1 MSIKKMI
8 TIAVLAS
15 MISGTTITQAEGM
28 KRGIN
33 VQEGEN
39 KEAMVA
45 TETGDAMSQSIQNKK
60 DLRHEDQRTET
71 CCEKKDLSEE
81 AAKLENAE
89 AINNLGLCYLEG
101 TGVTKDEEK
110 AVGHFKEA
118 ADKKNTKAMCNF
130 RCVLSGRKSS
140 YKG

>member
-1 MSIKKMI
+1 MYKENDNEYKKMI

-28 KRGIN
+28 KRGRN

-89 AINNLGLCYLEG
+89 AIN
-101 TGVTKDEEK
+101 
-110 AVGHFKEA
+110 
-118 ADKKNTKAMCNF
+118 
-130 RCVLSGRKSS
+130 
-140 YKG
+140 

>member
-28 KRGIN
+28 KRGRN
-33 VQEGEN
+33 AQEDKMCKK
-39 KEAMVA
+39 KEVMVA
-45 TETGDAMSQSIQNKK
+45 IENGDAMSQSIQNKK

-89 AINNLGLCYLEG
+89 AIN
-101 TGVTKDEEK
+101 
-110 AVGHFKEA
+110 
-118 ADKKNTKAMCNF
+118 
-130 RCVLSGRKSS
+130 
-140 YKG
+140 